1 MIPGSG
7 RFPWRREWLRTPVF
21 LHREF
26 HGQRSLVGYSPLG
39 HKESD
44 KTDRLTLSHILAY
57 HLTFPLSR
65 YLPKISENIC
75 PPKEDTLSSSH
86 LFMVILTLILF
97 SSKLYLTLFVTSW
110 TVAPLGSSVHG
121 ISQARILEWV
131 AFFFSRGSS

>member
-1 MIPGSG
+1 MYFNKGSLSKDWASQMVLLVKKKKKKACQCRSLKKCG
-7 RFPWRREWLRTPVF
+7 FNLWVWKIPWRRACQPTRVF
-21 LHREF
+21 SPGES
-26 HGQRSLVGYSPLG
+26 HGQWSLVGYSPSG

-86 LFMVILTLILF
+86 LFVVILTVILF
-97 SSKLYLTLFVTSW
+97 SC
-110 TVAPLGSSVHG
+110 
-121 ISQARILEWV
+121 
-131 AFFFSRGSS
+131 